1 MERDFG
7 EGINRLLKKDEI
19 LAKLGNEEKQADFY
33 ENVFNSRLEDEYPL
47 GVVSIKKS
55 LKLVVET
62 LEEAGVEVNEG
73 LYEKYIC
80 SMSDKSTH
88 EWRHY
93 LINDR
98 FSC

>member
-7 EGINRLLKKDEI
+7 EGINRHLKKDEI

-33 ENVFNSRLEDEYPL
+33 ENVFNSRLEKEYPL

-73 LYEKYIC
+73 LYEKYIY

-98 FSC
+98 ISC